1 MFSNPVP
8 ATHKM
13 SATSYVQNRIAGV
26 LQHIP
31 EYYFSPQKRLAKDA
45 HLSCSTVSRIISGET
60 VPSGMAMLAI
70 SAAIGHRLGKHIDP
84 SELFSLDGTY
94 PTPFLCSLVDCAGCL
109 PERICDAENRVRPEY
124 RHIQPGK
131 WSLPLTSLPKASG
144 SSNQPANKSIRNPTT
159 P

>member
-1 MFSNPVP
+1 
-8 ATHKM
+8 M
-13 SATSYVQNRIAGV
+13 SPNTSPIIRKTLSAPLVQNRITGV

-31 EYYFSPQKRLAKDA
+31 AYYFSPQKRLAQDTG
-45 HLSCSTVSRIISGET
+45 LSRSTVSRIISGET

-84 SELFSLDGTY
+84 CELFSLDGTY
-94 PTPFLCSLVDCAGCL
+94 PTPYICCLVDCEGCL

-124 RHIQPGK
+124 RHIEPGK